1 MSMYVLIEA
10 VLNSYMSLDMLIKQ
24 NRPVMDTLVKRG
36 RGRPKKGEIVEKK
49 KPGTLGRPK
58 GEASVIA
65 EYRARMLASPKSKL
79 VLDKIYEAA
88 LDDEHKNQSAAW
100 KLLMERLLP
109 ISHFEKDKDGGGRPS
124 VSITITGV
132 GGETTIVG
140 EASDVDDVTY
150 RELDNG

>member
-1 MSMYVLIEA
+1 
-10 VLNSYMSLDMLIKQ
+10 
-24 NRPVMDTLVKRG
+24 MDTLVKRG
-36 RGRPKKGEIVEKK
+36 RGRPKKGEIIEKK

-79 VLDKIYEAA
+79 VLDKIYDAA

-109 ISHFEKDKDGGGRPS
+109 ISHFEKDKDGGGRPA

-132 GGETTIVG
+132 GGETTIIGNDEQEV
-140 EASDVDDVTY
+140 EDVSF
-150 RELDNG
+150 REH

>member
-1 MSMYVLIEA
+1 
-10 VLNSYMSLDMLIKQ
+10 
-24 NRPVMDTLVKRG
+24 MDTLVKRG
-36 RGRPKKGEIVEKK
+36 RGRPKKGEIIEKK

-79 VLDKIYEAA
+79 VLDKIYDAA

-132 GGETTIVG
+132 GGDTTIIGQEHNNV
-140 EASDVDDVTY
+140 EDIEY
-150 RELDNG
+150 RE

>member
-1 MSMYVLIEA
+1 ML
-10 VLNSYMSLDMLIKQ
+10 LIKQ

-36 RGRPKKGEIVEKK
+36 RGRPKKGEIIEKK

-79 VLDKIYEAA
+79 VLVKIYDAG

-132 GGETTIVG
+132 GGDTTIIGQEQEEV
-140 EASDVDDVTY
+140 EDVSF
-150 RELDNG
+150 REH

>member
-1 MSMYVLIEA
+1 MLLLINT
-10 VLNSYMSLDMLIKQ
+10 VSPVRIKMTEEIK
-24 NRPVMDTLVKRG
+24 RRG
-36 RGRPKKGEIVEKK
+36 RGRPRKGEIVEKK

-58 GEASVIA
+58 GEASVMA

-79 VLDKIYEAA
+79 VLEKIYDAA

-109 ISHFEKDKDGGGRPS
+109 ISHFEKDKDGGGRPA

-140 EASDVDDVTY
+140 EELNNAEDIEY
-150 RELDNG
+150 RE